1 MSSKKPPDRPSPSK
15 SRKKSPAKP
24 ETSPASA
31 SRRSARKAASDW
43 KGKADA
49 VMSSARGKNR
59 SSAKKRAEDIDS
71 SDNELNANELHT
83 SEIEEM
89 KSAGP
94 RGRKQR
100 ATPAS
105 ARKSPGRQSSPKKEE
120 TKASPAKSKSKPV
133 SPAKSP
139 GKASGE
145 FYGFKADD
153 IDGKSISMSK
163 YQGKLLLIVNVASR

>member
-1 MSSKKPPDRPSPSK
+1 
-15 SRKKSPAKP
+15 
-24 ETSPASA
+24 
-31 SRRSARKAASDW
+31 
-43 KGKADA
+43 
-49 VMSSARGKNR
+49 MSSARGKNR

-94 RGRKQR
+94 RGRK
-100 ATPAS
+100 
-105 ARKSPGRQSSPKKEE
+105 
-120 TKASPAKSKSKPV
+120 PV
-133 SPAKSP
+133 SPVKSP
-139 GKASGE
+139 SKASGE
-145 FYGFKADD
+145 FYGFTADD